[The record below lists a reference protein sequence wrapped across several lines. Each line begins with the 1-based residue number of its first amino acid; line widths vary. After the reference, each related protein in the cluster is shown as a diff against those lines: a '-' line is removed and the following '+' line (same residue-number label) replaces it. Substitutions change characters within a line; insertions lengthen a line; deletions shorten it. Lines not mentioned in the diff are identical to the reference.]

1 MKRRLSLA
9 IAAVGT
15 PKIIFL
21 DEPTTGLDP
30 KVRQQVWTLIEKLKK
45 RKSVVLTTHS
55 MEEADILS
63 DRISILVKG
72 KLKCIG
78 TSMYLKDKYGSG
90 YRIALNVVDGK
101 SEEVMRYIRKL
112 FPEAIQ
118 VDSNGGNLLV
128 GVQQYQTL
136 IEFVKMLESREA
148 NGLDEYSLK
157 QSIKDWNVSHTTL
170 EEVFMK
176 VTKEQAE

>member
-1 MKRRLSLA
+1 MINNYSITRISEIRRHIGVCPQFDILWKELTAEEHLTLFGKLKGIPSDEIDSKINQILKFVSLDKEKKSRVATFSGGMKRRLSLA
-9 IAAVGT
+9 VAAIGS

-30 KVRQQVWTLIEKLKK
+30 KVRQQVWTLIERLKK

-78 TSMYLKDKYGSG
+78 TSMYLKDRYGSG
-90 YRIALNVVDGK
+90 YRIALNVVEGK
-101 SEEVMRYIRKL
+101 SE
-112 FPEAIQ
+112 
-118 VDSNGGNLLV
+118 
-128 GVQQYQTL
+128 
-136 IEFVKMLESREA
+136 
-148 NGLDEYSLK
+148 
-157 QSIKDWNVSHTTL
+157 
-170 EEVFMK
+170 
-176 VTKEQAE
+176 

>member
-9 IAAVGT
+9 IATVGN

-63 DRISILVKG
+63 DRISILVRG

-78 TSMYLKDKYGSG
+78 TSMYLKDKYGAG
-90 YRIALNVVDGK
+90 YRIALNVAEGK

-112 FPEAIQ
+112 FPEAVQ

-136 IEFVKMLESREA
+136 IEFVKML
-148 NGLDEYSLK
+148 
-157 QSIKDWNVSHTTL
+157 
-170 EEVFMK
+170 
-176 VTKEQAE
+176 